1 MLVLSRRRNDKILF
15 PNLGITVEILKV
27 DGRTVRVGVDAPPE
41 VAIQRHEIAARGDVA
56 KPAAVKQAA
65 GPVDEQARRDDQL
78 RKRINAAAKALNE
91 LHSQFDESQR
101 DQFETAVFGVFHE
114 LKGLDEQIGGKV
126 RIAQIDEPKKSRAR
140 HSALLVEDNEN
151 ESRLLAS
158 YLRCRE
164 FDVSIANEGS
174 EAIDYL
180 ETHEKPDVV
189 LLDMQMPGM
198 DGPTTVRTI
207 RNRRELE
214 GLKVIAVSG
223 GDPLDYGVELGP
235 RGVDCWFPKP
245 LDPESLVFRL
255 ALNNP
260 ETAGPAI

>member
-41 VAIQRHEIAARGDVA
+41 VAIQRHEIAARGDKA
-56 KPAAVKQAA
+56 APARSKKQSLT
-65 GPVDEQARRDDQL
+65 GEQAQRDQQL
-78 RKRINAAAKALNE
+78 RQRINAAAKALND

-101 DQFETAVFGVFHE
+101 DQFETAVFSVFHE
-114 LKGLDEQIGGKV
+114 LQGLDEQIGGKV
-126 RIAQIDEPKKSRAR
+126 RIARFEEPQKPRTR

-164 FDVSIANEGS
+164 FDVSVANEGS

-214 GLKVIAVSG
+214 GLKVFAVSG

-235 RGVDCWFPKP
+235 QGVDCWFPKP

-260 ETAGPAI
+260 ESAGPAI

>member
-41 VAIQRHEIAARGDVA
+41 VAIQRHEIAARGDQAV
-56 KPAAVKQAA
+56 PARSKQH
-65 GPVDEQARRDDQL
+65 PQSDEQADRDQGL
-78 RKRINAAAKALNE
+78 RLRINAAAKALNE

-101 DQFETAVFGVFHE
+101 DQFETAVFSVFHE

-126 RIAQIDEPKKSRAR
+126 RLAQTEEQNKRRPR

-164 FDVSIANEGS
+164 FDVSVANEGS
-174 EAIDYL
+174 EAINYL

-198 DGPTTVRTI
+198 DGPTTVRNI
-207 RNRRELE
+207 RQRRELE

-235 RGVDCWFPKP
+235 QGVDCWFPKP

-260 ETAGPAI
+260 ENAGPAI

>member
-41 VAIQRHEIAARGDVA
+41 VAIQRHEIAARGDQAMPAPA
-56 KPAAVKQAA
+56 KHASPGDKQS
-65 GPVDEQARRDDQL
+65 QRDKQL

-91 LHSQFDESQR
+91 LHSRFDETQR
-101 DQFETAVFGVFHE
+101 DQFETAVFSVFHE
-114 LKGLDEQIGGKV
+114 LKGLDEEISGKV
-126 RIAQIDEPKKSRAR
+126 RIAQIEEPKKGRAR

-207 RNRRELE
+207 RERRELE
-214 GLKVIAVSG
+214 GLRVIAVSG

-235 RGVDCWFPKP
+235 QGVDCWFPKP

-260 ETAGPAI
+260 EGASPAI